1 MSDHYFRRILGVPPG
16 ATREEIRVAW
26 RRRVME
32 NHPDRFPGEQK
43 ALQELAMITLTEA
56 YNALMAAVP
65 EAPGS
70 ASRDGK
76 SPPRRR
82 PARSPAAGPTRPAAG
97 PSSPPHTSTS
107 LGVHGDPA
115 YAYYKQGFVNFSLAI
130 HGVAEINRR
139 LAAGRVRRTYPR
151 RYTAAEDIRSSLA
164 YLSAAHGYFSR
175 VTSEHAESVWASDS
189 RMKLRRIENFTE
201 IYRRILANLGAG

>member
-1 MSDHYFRRILGVPPG
+1 MSDHYFHRILGVQPG

-43 ALQELAMITLTEA
+43 PLQELAMITLTEA

-65 EAPGS
+65 EKPGS

-82 PARSPAAGPTRPAAG
+82 PTGGQAARPAPTAA
-97 PSSPPHTSTS
+97 PPARASTS
-107 LGVHGDPA
+107 LGGHGDPA
-115 YAYYKQGFVNFSLAI
+115 YAYYKQGFINFSLAI

-139 LAAGRVRRTYPR
+139 LAAGRTPAPRR

-175 VTSEHAESVWASDS
+175 VTLEHAESIWASDS

-201 IYRRILANLGAG
+201 IYRRILANLGAR